1 MFTLKKEFDMYIVHL
16 NTGIFSKLSKKF
28 FWKELK
34 NLKKKKHYFANM
46 RIAEK
51 VALGKSAD
59 ITQNVRLNELF
70 QNSKKS
76 YMGFFLSYKGPSST
90 L

>member
-1 MFTLKKEFDMYIVHL
+1 
-16 NTGIFSKLSKKF
+16 
-28 FWKELK
+28 
-34 NLKKKKHYFANM
+34 M

-76 YMGFFLSYKGPSST
+76 YMVFFLSYKGPLST